1 MEFGAKTML
10 KIKKRAEKAST
21 PNPFAGKKDIY
32 LTTNKIAVTTTT
44 NTTAK
49 RGHTKVTKTKYATC
63 AHLKPRRATPCALAE
78 RELITKRYER
88 NRKTADNQSRNNAFR

>member
-10 KIKKRAEKAST
+10 KIKKRAAKAST

-49 RGHTKVTKTKYATC
+49 RGHTKVTKTKYYKRNARNMR
-63 AHLKPRRATPCALAE
+63 ALKAAQGDTVRVGRTGTNYKK
-78 RELITKRYER
+78 I
-88 NRKTADNQSRNNAFR
+88 